1 MDIGKFAKREE
12 IKNFFES
19 IVCQARRE
27 YSEETFETAVDTM
40 YKLFKKAEAMSKDDS
55 DAYLT
60 ICLGLYMMES
70 FESAIAADVHL
81 VTGVKPKKK
90 G

>member
-1 MDIGKFAKREE
+1 MDITKFAKKEE

-19 IVCQARRE
+19 IACQASRE

-40 YKLFKKAEAMSKDDS
+40 YKLFMKAEDMSKADA

-81 VTGVKPKKK
+81 VTGVKPKE
-90 G
+90 